1 MYFKGIHN
9 IIVPVQ
15 KRKYYGLLK
24 NVMGTRVFNKGRR
37 PAKLAGYFTPTRRL
51 L

>member
-1 MYFKGIHN
+1 MYFKGVHNN

-24 NVMGTRVFNKGRR
+24 NVMGTLKPQVI
-37 PAKLAGYFTPTRRL
+37 
-51 L
+51 

>member
-1 MYFKGIHN
+1 MYFKGVHN

-24 NVMGTRVFNKGRR
+24 NVMGTRKPQVI
-37 PAKLAGYFTPTRRL
+37 KLLY
-51 L
+51 